1 MRQTN
6 LQKSTIHNLCL
17 YTDKYFGNKEYV
29 KTGNQNYY
37 TPDVTVGRISVQN
50 ETEAGIVVDKIIK
63 YEANPPANLDF
74 YEKALFSGDWHCD
87 YLATYIKKETKNF
100 ISPLEK
106 LSMYFTNLNI
116 NKVYTIWIPT
126 YIYNWS
132 NNAEYSNV
140 PYPTYLF
147 DEKLLEDGAISD
159 IEKGEEI
166 SDEYKGTFN
175 NWYVRTYNT
184 SGPTTAAEEANT
196 KAKNEVLS
204 LINEGTNFVVFGCH
218 GYYDQLEAPAVKY
231 SDINSLSNGELL
243 PVVFCGMP
251 CHTGNYKEYCLA
263 ESFLRKENG
272 GAIAYI
278 GNSTKGISPVS
289 GYSTEKILKRIFLDN
304 KTKVADVNNIL
315 WAQDLVDNEQLAIKK
330 LFCLENHFFGD
341 PAMDMFTTSPQ
352 CLNPIVTKN
361 GNKVTVNTQGVKN
374 CKITIT
380 DCGNPLNTDR
390 MKVYTLQGN
399 ETKVVFDGIDYS
411 YVVTVQKPNHYM
423 YTSPIPDKY
432 IQNETFEHDQIVS
445 ATNIYAGYN
454 ITEAKPYGNVVV
466 KNGNISFKAS
476 NMISLKSGFSV
487 KTTASK
493 FEAKICEID
502 NEIEERE
509 CVQNTLKSL
518 HITESQDEVA
528 NEKEDNAMLLFESYP
543 NPTTDIININLRNEV
558 ADIIVYNSFGKT
570 LRTITSVSG
579 SISID
584 LSKYDKGIYF
594 VTVKTD
600 GHVETNKVVLQ

>member
-1 MRQTN
+1 MRLIL
-6 LQKSTIHNLCL
+6 LQ
-17 YTDKYFGNKEYV
+17 
-29 KTGNQNYY
+29 
-37 TPDVTVGRISVQN
+37 IS
-50 ETEAGIVVDKIIK
+50 I
-63 YEANPPANLDF
+63 F
-74 YEKALFSGDWHCD
+74 YDNALFSGDWCSRKSTGIEIWGH
-87 YLATYIKKETKNF
+87 KEQTNF
-100 ISPLEK
+100 VSPLERLYK
-106 LSMYFTNLNI
+106 AFKGKSNLNI
-116 NKVYTIWIPT
+116 NKVYTLLM
-126 YIYNWS
+126 YRGLYNS
-132 NNAEYSNV
+132 EGSC
-140 PYPTYLF
+140 PRYLY
-147 DEKLLEDGAISD
+147 DEDLY
-159 IEKGEEI
+159 
-166 SDEYKGTFN
+166 SDEGENLSEEYFNTYN
-175 NWYVRTYNT
+175 NWYIRFTDEFDKTN
-184 SGPTTAAEEANT
+184 
-196 KAKNEVLS
+196 AKNEVLS
-204 LINEGTNFVVFGCH
+204 LINRGTNFVVFGCH
-218 GYYDQLEAPAVKY
+218 GYYDQLKAPAVMAT
-231 SDINSLSNGELL
+231 DINTLSNGELL

-251 CHTGNYKEYCLA
+251 CHTGNYNEYCLA
-263 ESFLRKENG
+263 ESFIRKENG

-278 GNSTKGISPVS
+278 GNTTKGISPVS
-289 GYSTEKILKRIFLDN
+289 GYSTEKLLKRIILDN
-304 KTKVADVNNIL
+304 KTKVADVNNTL
-315 WAQDLVDNEQLAIKK
+315 WAQDLVDNELLAIKK

-380 DCGNPLNTDR
+380 DCGNPLNTER

-399 ETKVVFDGIDYS
+399 ETQVVFDGIDYS

-432 IQNETFEHDQIVS
+432 IQNETFENNQIVS
-445 ATNIYAGYN
+445 ANNIYAGYSV
-454 ITEAKPYGNVVV
+454 TEALPYGNVVV

-528 NEKEDNAMLLFESYP
+528 NEKEDNAMLLFDPYP